1 MRRIVFAIMTV
12 ALSVVPALAQPAPW
26 QPERLTAGW
35 TFTPGFV
42 FGAMWDTNVAVQN
55 QGNPQIH
62 GGSALINP
70 RGELDFNGPR
80 THFNTGY
87 SGAFEQYRTL
97 NALNRFDQRARL
109 DFEQRHSERL
119 QVNATASY
127 TSMPTTDRL
136 EVGGSLPFVDIGSE
150 VFDAGGGVKLALS
163 RRTSLEGE
171 YRFEDIVFDRSQTSI
186 NPFQFLFSGHSQS
199 PAARLMHQLTDR
211 LTVGAA
217 FQYQH
222 ADIGAGSQTIDI
234 ENSTGEATYK
244 LSSTTTLS
252 GGGGL
257 SYLRVSQA
265 TLATTGLATT
275 GPSFHGGIEHHAG
288 QLLLSASYQ
297 RTFVPAF
304 GLGGL
309 TANQYVSG
317 NAYLPFAQGRYY
329 VSGGVSY
336 SRTSPVQALGVGYR
350 LDSTWTDAA
359 AGYQV
364 ARWLRAEGFL
374 AVTHQNSTA
383 RGLIDR
389 TRVGIQLVTFKP
401 VRIE

>member
-1 MRRIVFAIMTV
+1 MALFA
-12 ALSVVPALAQPAPW
+12 APAFAQPAPW
-26 QPERLTAGW
+26 QPERLSAGW

-42 FGAMWDTNVAVQN
+42 FGTMWDTNVAVQN
-55 QGNPQIH
+55 RGNPQIH
-62 GGSALINP
+62 GGSALLNP

-97 NALNRFDQRARL
+97 DALNRYDQRARL
-109 DFEQRHSERL
+109 DVQQRQSERL
-119 QVNATASY
+119 QFNSTASY

-136 EVGGSLPFVDIGSE
+136 DVGNGTLPFVDIGSQ
-150 VFDAGGGVKLALS
+150 VFDAGGGFKLALA
-163 RRTSLEGE
+163 RRTSLEGQ
-171 YRFEDIVFDRSQTSI
+171 YRYEDIVFDRSQTSI
-186 NPFQFLFSGHSQS
+186 NPFQFLFSGHSHS
-199 PAARLMHQLTDR
+199 SGARLMQQLSSR
-211 LTVGAA
+211 LSVGGE

-222 ADIGAGSQTIDI
+222 ADIGGGSQTIDI
-234 ENSTGEATYK
+234 ESSTAEASYK
-244 LSSTTTLS
+244 LSNTTTLT
-252 GGGGL
+252 GGGGI
-257 SYLRVSQA
+257 SYLRVSQTA
-265 TLATTGLATT
+265 LSAT
-275 GPSFHGGIEHHAG
+275 GPAFHGGIEHHAG
-288 QLLLSASYQ
+288 QVTLSASYQ
-297 RTFVPAF
+297 RAFVPAF

-309 TANQYVSG
+309 TANQYVSA
-317 NAYLPFAQGRYY
+317 NAYLPFASGRYY

-389 TRVGIQLVTFKP
+389 TRIGVQFVTFKP